1 MALDLT
7 GFTIP
12 EQKFEGLYKLGEEL
26 AAQRKAERDAKLA
39 QAKAAKDEA
48 DKLKA
53 NQNLN
58 FKLLYEMADP
68 SKINSGAPTDPVLIG
83 ELQNGFNEL
92 KDFLNE
98 NPGAP
103 ASQLYQKG
111 YAIIS
116 KVSEREKISKL
127 IEDDIKEN
135 VKALDPKIID
145 VNLYTQRLKEKIY
158 YKEDE
163 SGNLVLKDPADI
175 KIDPSVY
182 QEVADEFADEIYNA
196 KGVLDVAR
204 KIDKVQT
211 TTQVGNTTTTVSLY
225 PWQKIDKDGKPVTI
239 VEKATQMDENNQPVD
254 LTDEKGNPIYAL
266 PQNIYDNIIAYDDSI
281 EKYLNGQLKS
291 VSRALNKE
299 VDPTSEEGILYKRA
313 LLAEL
318 LGGAGGGSFKKTT
331 KAASRGKG
339 SGRVS
344 SADKE
349 KAQKRTRLAD
359 TVNKRTSDSDG
370 YVDVTDIFPG
380 YKYGKKSFGK
390 NGVKYNP
397 DTQQFKLTVIDEDG
411 SVTEEV
417 KSFNEVYTIIQGS
430 NSDKNLDFLEGFLEV
445 KPRGKN
451 VDISK
456 YDPAEQAGINAYAKQ
471 KKISI
476 AEAISQLKKAGKIK

>member
-26 AAQRKAERDAKLA
+26 SAQRKAEREAKLA

-58 FKLLYEMADP
+58 FKLLYDMADP
-68 SKINSGAPTDPVLIG
+68 SKINSGAPTDPVLIE
-83 ELQNGFNEL
+83 ELQSGFNEL
-92 KDFLNE
+92 SNFLNE

-103 ASQLYQKG
+103 TSQLYQKG

-116 KVSEREKISKL
+116 KVSEREKISKV
-127 IEDDIKEN
+127 IEDDIKQN
-135 VKALDPKIID
+135 VKGLDPKVID

-158 YKEDE
+158 YDEDKD
-163 SGNLVLKDPADI
+163 GNLVLKDPGSI

-182 QEVADEFADEIYNA
+182 QEVADEYADEIYNA

-254 LTDEKGNPIYAL
+254 LTDDKGNPIYAL

-318 LGGAGGGSFKKTT
+318 LGGAGGGSFKKTAKT
-331 KAASRGKG
+331 PRKTGGKSGG
-339 SGRVS
+339 ST
-344 SADKE
+344 ADKE
-349 KAQKRTRLAD
+349 KAQKRARLAD
-359 TVNKRTSDSDG
+359 TVNNRDVDADG

-380 YKYGKKSFGK
+380 YKYGKKSFGR

-397 DTQQFKLTVIDEDG
+397 DTQKFKLTVIDEDG
-411 SVTEEV
+411 NTSEEE
-417 KSFNEVYTIIQGS
+417 KSFNEVVTILQGS
-430 NSDKNLDFLEGFLEV
+430 NSDKNLDFLDGFLEA
-445 KPRGKN
+445 KPRAKSAKSAKGTKGTKN
-451 VDISK
+451 
-456 YDPAEQAGINAYAKQ
+456 
-471 KKISI
+471 KIF
-476 AEAISQLKKAGKIK
+476 